1 MAFSDKKLS
10 QALLEKGLLTEEQL
24 GAAAAKQKEKQY
36 GLKEAVIELEL
47 LSEIAIINCI
57 TKHFGFTYLPLHEY
71 NIDKELISLV
81 PEAKCRLHKLIPIS
95 LVGRVLSV
103 ATSDPLNIVALIDI
117 SVLTNYDVIPV
128 VSKEQDI
135 EKAITRYYNSAAQ
148 IEATSKEDAKKLDKK
163 RYETDQVDVSKSA
176 KSVTIDNTPI
186 IMLTNHI
193 IATAISERAS
203 DIHIEPKEK
212 VIGVRY
218 RIDGVLIEEEN
229 MPKSIQSSLISRFK
243 IMSKM
248 DITERRQ
255 PQDGR
260 IKVMFDGRPIDLR
273 VSSLPTA
280 YGEKL
285 VMRILDR
292 SLLKMKLED
301 LAFEASVLNEF
312 RRCIELP
319 YGLLLVPGPTGS
331 GKTSTLYAA
340 LNHLNDPSINVV
352 TVEEPIEFRL
362 NGINQVPV
370 NYDIDFTFAKA
381 LRSILRQDPDV
392 VMIGEIR
399 DKETVD
405 IAMKAAM
412 TGHLVLSTLHTND
425 APSSLARLT
434 DMGCEPYM
442 IASSLQMVLAQRLMR
457 KLCDDCKQP
466 YPMTPDL
473 LPYFEGIE
481 PKPKELFKAIGCT
494 KCHNTGMRG
503 RTAAIELMPIA
514 DSLRE
519 LISSGAQFNVLKQK
533 VRELGVRSIRQNAME
548 KVAQGIVALQEAISE
563 TA

>member
-1 MAFSDKKLS
+1 MAFSDKKLG

-24 GAAAAKQKEKQY
+24 GNAAVKQKEKQY
-36 GLKEAVIELEL
+36 SLKEAVIELGL

-57 TKHFGFTYLPLHEY
+57 TKHFGFTYLPLHDY
-71 NIDKELISLV
+71 NIDKELMSVV

-95 LVGRVLSV
+95 LVGKVLSV
-103 ATSDPLNIVALIDI
+103 ATSDPLNIVSLIDI

-128 VSKEQDI
+128 VAKEQDI
-135 EKAITRYYNSAAQ
+135 EKAISRYYSAAASA
-148 IEATSKEDAKKLDKK
+148 EAVKKETDKK
-163 RYETDQVDVSKSA
+163 PDKKKYETDQVDVSKSA
-176 KSVTIDNTPI
+176 KSVTIDETPI

-193 IATAISERAS
+193 VATAISERAS

-212 VIGVRY
+212 SLGVRY

-229 MPKSIQSSLISRFK
+229 MPKSIQPALISRFK
-243 IMSKM
+243 IMAKL

-260 IKVMFDGRPIDLR
+260 IKVMFEGRPIDLR
-273 VSSLPTA
+273 VSTLPTA
-280 YGEKL
+280 YGEKI

-292 SLLKMKLED
+292 SQLKMKLDD
-301 LAFEASVLNEF
+301 LAFEESVLNEF
-312 RRCIELP
+312 KRCIELP
-319 YGLLLVPGPTGS
+319 YGLLLVTGPTGS
-331 GKTSTLYAA
+331 GKTSTLYGA
-340 LNHLNDPSINVV
+340 LNHLNDPTINIV

-370 NYDIDFTFAKA
+370 NYDIGFTFAKA

-399 DKETVD
+399 DKDTVE

-457 KLCDDCKQP
+457 KLCDNCKQP
-466 YPMTPDL
+466 YPLTPDL
-473 LPYFEGIE
+473 LVYFEGIE
-481 PKPKELFKAIGCT
+481 PKPKEIFKAVGCT

-503 RTAAIELMPIA
+503 RTAAIELMTIP
-514 DSLRE
+514 DPLRE
-519 LISSGAQFNVLKQK
+519 LISAGAAFNVLKQK
-533 VRELGVRSIRQNAME
+533 VRQLGIKSIRQNAME
-548 KVAQGIVALQEAISE
+548 KVASGIVSLQEAISE

>member
-1 MAFSDKKLS
+1 MAFSDKKLG

-24 GAAAAKQKEKQY
+24 GSAFIKQKDKQY
-36 GLKEAVIELEL
+36 SLKEAVIELGL

-57 TKHFGFTYLPLHEY
+57 TKHFGFTYLPLHDY
-71 NIDKELISLV
+71 NIEKELIGLV
-81 PEAKCRLHKLIPIS
+81 PEARCRQHKLLPIS
-95 LVGRVLSV
+95 LVGKVLSV
-103 ATSDPLNIVALIDI
+103 ATSDPLNIVSLIDI

-128 VSKEQDI
+128 MSKEQDI
-135 EKAITRYYNSAAQ
+135 EKAISRYYSATAST
-148 IEATSKEDAKKLDKK
+148 ETVKKDDAKKPDKK
-163 RYETDQVDVSKSA
+163 RYETDQVDISKST
-176 KSVTIDNTPI
+176 KSVAIDETPI

-212 VIGVRY
+212 SLGVRY
-218 RIDGVLIEEEN
+218 RIDGVLIEEES
-229 MPKSIQSSLISRFK
+229 MPKSIQPALISRLK
-243 IMSKM
+243 IMAKM
-248 DITERRQ
+248 NIAERRQ

-260 IKVMFDGRPIDLR
+260 IKVVYEDRPIDLR
-273 VSSLPTA
+273 VSTLPTG
-280 YGEKL
+280 YGEKV

-292 SLLKMKLED
+292 SQLKMKLEE
-301 LAFEASVLNEF
+301 LAFEESILEEF

-319 YGLLLVPGPTGS
+319 YGLLLVTGPTGS

-370 NYDIDFTFAKA
+370 NYDIGFTFGKA

-457 KLCDDCKQP
+457 KLCDNCKTS
-466 YPMTPDL
+466 YKVTPDL

-481 PKPKELFKAIGCT
+481 PKPTEVFKAVGCT

-503 RTAAIELMPIA
+503 RTAAIELMTIP
-514 DSLRE
+514 DPLRE
-519 LISSGAQFNVLKQK
+519 LISAGAQFNVLKQK
-533 VRELGVRSIRQNAME
+533 VRELGIKSIRQNAME